1 MERIFPLHI
10 FAHFLHIEQ
19 LEIGCKEVQ
28 IMQKIRRR
36 TARQTSTVRRIYWCN
51 VVLEDG
57 QNIPFGSYE
66 SVGRGF
72 ESLPSHQNPTRNRK
86 ISRGI
91 FLFYDACTFL
101 HIPCTS
107 AGNGL
112 LSVHCVHG
120 ALFTVLGELSQ
131 ANSARVN
138 SRRSSALICR
148 MASKIICPVTLAAS
162 GVSFCGWFSLIG
174 ASL

>member
-1 MERIFPLHI
+1 
-10 FAHFLHIEQ
+10 
-19 LEIGCKEVQ
+19 
-28 IMQKIRRR
+28 MQKQKKKIG
-36 TARQTSTVRRIYWCN
+36 IN
-51 VVLEDG
+51 VVFMPIYKMSQEILKGPRGD
-57 QNIPFGSYE
+57 YE

-107 AGNGL
+107 AGNEL

-120 ALFTVLGELSQ
+120 VLFTVLGELSQ
-131 ANSARVN
+131 ANNARVN

-162 GVSFCGWFSLIG
+162 GVSFCGRFSLIG